1 MNDLRDKLLAAVE
14 ASLAWMET
22 IEEHAVK
29 ETIDKL
35 LMQSVTYGHLTIPDK
50 LAIKKS
56 VLDHLFGYG
65 ILQPLI
71 DDPSITEIMVNQ
83 FDEIFIEKEGNLIR
97 TDVIFESEESLM
109 TLIQEIVSSVNK
121 SVNTSHP
128 YVDVRLDSGERI
140 NILVPPIAINGAVM
154 TIRKFQFN
162 VFTLETLKAGGTMDD
177 RVHDFLDKII
187 DERANLFICGGTSSG
202 KTTFLNA
209 MIQACLGQRIVII
222 EDSCELDYAA
232 FENVIN
238 LEVKEQNNE
247 YGGGVSASDLIRN
260 ALRMRPDRI
269 VIGEVRGK
277 EAFDLIQAMNT
288 GHDGSMGTGHGNSPV
303 DMLYRLETMIASH
316 YDISEVS
323 LKRMIVSAIDYM
335 IFLKKTDG
343 ERRLF
348 ALYALTDLKEKE
360 YVLEPIFTFD
370 RQSKTWQ
377 STSFS

>member
-1 MNDLRDKLLAAVE
+1 MNQLREHLLNEVE
-14 ASLAWMET
+14 EALAWMET
-22 IEEHAVK
+22 IEEHVVR
-29 ETIDKL
+29 ETIDRL
-35 LMQSVTYGHLTIPDK
+35 LMQSDTYGRLTIPDK
-50 LAIKKS
+50 LALKRS

-71 DDPSITEIMVNQ
+71 DDDSITEIMVNR
-83 FDEIFIEKEGNLIR
+83 FDEIFIEQEGKLKK
-97 TDVIFESEESLM
+97 TDVAFASEEALM

-140 NILVPPIAINGAVM
+140 NILVPPIALKGAVM
-154 TIRKFQFN
+154 TIRKFQFS
-162 VFTLETLKAGGTMDD
+162 VFTLESLKAGGTMDD
-177 RVHDFLDKII
+177 AVHRFLDRII
-187 DERANLFICGGTSSG
+187 AERANLFICGGTSSG

-222 EDSCELDYAA
+222 EDSCELDYGA

-348 ALYALTDLKEKE
+348 ALYELTDLIDRE
-360 YVLEPIFTFD
+360 YVLEPVFTFD
-370 RQSKTWQ
+370 RKSKTWL
-377 STSFS
+377 STSCS